1 MFRMALSIIILLLAS
16 LSVRAESIQLG
27 LSVDMVPV
35 ASDFDGT
42 DIVIFGSIEN
52 ANPEGLALGEYDIV
66 LKVEGALEKVIVRRK
81 ERIAGIWINNAKHE
95 YTDVP
100 SFYSVL
106 GSKPISEIADI
117 ELLRQESLGVDN
129 LGAHPSV
136 QGDLAFVL
144 VEGEFSD
151 ALKRIRT
158 RDELFAEYDKRLEK
172 LSPTLFRATLSL
184 PPNVPIGAHR
194 VTAYLFRNG
203 ELVATND
210 GSSFLVA
217 KVGFERWIYN
227 LAHKHSLIYGL
238 LAVFVAIFTGWA
250 ANAVFRKT

>member
-1 MFRMALSIIILLLAS
+1 
-16 LSVRAESIQLG
+16 V
-27 LSVDMVPV
+27 
-35 ASDFDGT
+35 
-42 DIVIFGSIEN
+42 
-52 ANPEGLALGEYDIV
+52 
-66 LKVEGALEKVIVRRK
+66 
-81 ERIAGIWINNAKHE
+81 NNAKHE
-95 YTDVP
+95 YTNVP
-100 SFYSVL
+100 SFYTALSAR
-106 GSKPISEIADI
+106 PIHEIADVD
-117 ELLRQESLGVDN
+117 LLQMEGLGIDN

-158 RDELFAEYDKRLEK
+158 RNDLFVENDARVEK

-184 PPNVPIGAHR
+184 PPNVPIGEYK

-203 ELVATND
+203 ELLASND
-210 GSSFLVA
+210 QSRFIVG

-250 ANAVFRKT
+250 ANAVFRKS

>member
-1 MFRMALSIIILLLAS
+1 MRSLFLSIFVLLLAL
-16 LSVRAESIQLG
+16 LSARAESIQMG
-27 LSVDMVPV
+27 VSVDMVPV
-35 ASDFDGT
+35 ASDFNGT
-42 DIVIFGSIEN
+42 DIVIFGSIEG
-52 ANPEGLALGEYDIV
+52 ADPTALARGEYDIA
-66 LKVEGALEKVIVRRK
+66 LKVEGVLEEVIVRRK
-81 ERIAGIWINNAKHE
+81 KRIAGIWINNAKHE
-95 YTDVP
+95 YTNVP

-106 GSKPISEIADI
+106 SSRALEEIADVEI
-117 ELLRQESLGVDN
+117 LRRESLGIDN

-144 VEGEFSD
+144 MEGEFSD

-158 RDELFAEYDKRLEK
+158 RDELFAEYDNKLDK

-184 PPNVPIGAHR
+184 PPNVPIGEHK
-194 VTAYLFRNG
+194 VTSYLFRDG
-203 ELVATND
+203 EMVASNNQSKFSV
-210 GSSFLVA
+210 G

-227 LAHKHSLIYGL
+227 LAHNHSLIYGL